1 MKSSI
6 RLEQYALRL
15 SFIANYEIR
24 LGKLRKADP
33 VAPRLESACGMI
45 NQSRLKRN
53 PYVAA
58 MCLEI

>member
-15 SFIANYEIR
+15 TFIANYEIR
-24 LGKLRKADP
+24 RSKLKKADP

-45 NQSRLKRN
+45 NQSCLKRN

-58 MCLEI
+58 MCFEI